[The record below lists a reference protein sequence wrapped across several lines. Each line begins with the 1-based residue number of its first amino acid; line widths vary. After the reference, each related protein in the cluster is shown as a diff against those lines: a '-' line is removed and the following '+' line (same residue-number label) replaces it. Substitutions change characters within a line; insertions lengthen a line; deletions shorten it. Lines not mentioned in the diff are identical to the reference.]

1 MELAGQTAS
10 RKQISNSGLAITLTD
25 LWRSIYQ
32 HPKREKEFPAMSRGK
47 GNQWIFGILAM
58 HSSSLSFWWLFSC
71 TKCKMLQDLVVINT
85 SGKVSILCW
94 CWKRELW
101 GREPFMA
108 TRDTRSCQTVQQPN
122 FQNRTRSKLCF
133 LIFFCTCH
141 QASVRPLV
149 IPSFGTSDL
158 SANQGVK
165 CCS

>member
-1 MELAGQTAS
+1 MEVNFLMS
-10 RKQISNSGLAITLTD
+10 K
-25 LWRSIYQ
+25 
-32 HPKREKEFPAMSRGK
+32 KRGEVSYNIKGK
-47 GNQWIFGILAM
+47 GQWIFGILAM

-85 SGKVSILCW
+85 TGKVSILCW

-141 QASVRPLV
+141 QALVRPLSTLEKSV
-149 IPSFGTSDL
+149 RLAVAGELPLCDVTIPNICRWRL
-158 SANQGVK
+158 IHIK
-165 CCS
+165 M